1 MYFIFLFFIFS
12 NIYFSLQSNPA
23 QIIKVRENVNV
34 TMTCHLNMK
43 QNSDA
48 RTSLLTVPSLSSFNK
63 IFDNNLSGNIILW
76 YKDDSQVIGVNSIS
90 NDPQKYLIYQENFYT
105 YQLVIINV
113 QLESSGI
120 YKCQNFTAKEEN
132 LFQLNV
138 MVPPSRLRLS
148 PLPKLP
154 VADGTS
160 VQFNCTS
167 ERAYPIPTF
176 EWYKNDQ
183 LIQRSIGISNNNQ
196 TSSPSFSS
204 SSILTLL
211 LSPVD
216 HDQIL
221 RCQVTNEASI
231 HDTNVEL
238 KLDVLFKPIINI
250 SWNQKEL
257 PTMLTVIENTFETIH
272 CVISAN
278 PSALANIEWY
288 KNDQLIRGE
297 NQEQLKMNFTRLE
310 DIQKLTCK
318 TRNTIGQSEA
328 SVDVDILYK
337 PKLSLIEHITLNQGE
352 KLVLKCSIDSNPF
365 CHQIRWFHNQ
375 KEILTQPCSLINRT
389 QTISEY
395 IIPNVYRIHS
405 GKYTCEVKN
414 WLNTGNSNHRQ
425 EATTEASTD
434 VRIQYA
440 PFILNTIKK
449 LAVVENQD
457 IKTACIVDAYPK
469 ADITWFGPSGQR
481 LSSFAEEKI
490 INSTVISSQLH
501 LPPSYSTMLGLY
513 RCVAKNQYGQ
523 HDFSIHFQ
531 RPDLPDPPN
540 QLQAINI
547 THASFILTWQPSY
560 DGGSKLI
567 YHISLS
573 GNRSEERQTN
583 LNSIRFTDLNEKS
596 RYSVKIRS
604 KNDLGYSDYSTSLVV
619 LTTEYPFSPEEFPT
633 IQRAYYT
640 VDGHRIRFHLS
651 EIRSPLISK
660 DHLCIQHY
668 HLPSSIVETTDE
680 FPSCIPLNSLQ
691 PTNDELEI
699 AIDQDNIRLKLCLI
713 NQTDVCSKSVAI
725 PTGVGL
731 SNDSSELILILIG
744 AILGLCVVAGLIGLF
759 ICIQQRRRKTK
770 SKHGSTDTLKTNTN
784 GNHMD
789 NFHATPVRVVDT
801 NSCLYYPAQTS
812 KINEVRANGGLFYNP
827 ELPNSIY
834 TIQEKKNSMCFDSG
848 MPSTTSD
855 NSDSACSQVFSS
867 SDIDGHVSH
876 GFYDRSDGE
885 HLVNGR
891 LSSKKVLLPDI
902 QQLFLGKFNGTTDIP
917 PYTVGENHST
927 LRISSEEESG
937 FSTPTKSHHGK
948 KLVYEVV
955 V

>member
-1 MYFIFLFFIFS
+1 MHFIPLLIVVSQFYLS
-12 NIYFSLQSNPA
+12 SQTNPA
-23 QIIKVRENVNV
+23 QIIKVHENANV
-34 TMTCHLNMK
+34 TMTCRLNMR
-43 QNSDA
+43 QNSEA
-48 RTSLLTVPSLSSFNK
+48 RNSLASVPSLSSFNK

-76 YKDDSQVIGVNSIS
+76 YKDDTQVIGVNSIS
-90 NDPQKYLIYQENFYT
+90 NDPQKYLIYQENYYT
-105 YQLVIINV
+105 YQLILFNV
-113 QLESSGI
+113 RLESSGL

-132 LFQLNV
+132 LFQLHV
-138 MVPPSRLRLS
+138 LVPPSRLRLS
-148 PLPKLP
+148 PSPQMP

-183 LIQRSIGISNNNQ
+183 LIQRSIGINNNNQ

-221 RCQVTNEASI
+221 RCQVTNEASV

-278 PSALANIEWY
+278 PPALSNIEWY
-288 KNDQLIRGE
+288 KNDQLITGE
-297 NQEQLKMNFTRLE
+297 NQEQLKLNFTRLE
-310 DIQKLTCK
+310 NIQRLTCK

-328 SVDVDILYK
+328 SVNVDILYK
-337 PKLSLIEHITLNQGE
+337 PKLSMIEHITLNQGE
-352 KLVLKCSIDSNPF
+352 KLVLRCLIDSNPF
-365 CHQIRWFHNQ
+365 CHQIRWLHNQ
-375 KEILTQPCSLINRT
+375 REVLTQPCSLMNRT
-389 QTISEY
+389 QTVSEY
-395 IIPNVYRIHS
+395 VIPSVYRIHS

-414 WLNTGNSNHRQ
+414 WLNTGSNNRY
-425 EATTEASTD
+425 EATTAVSTD

-440 PFILNTIKK
+440 PFILNSIKK
-449 LAVVENQD
+449 LAVIENKD
-457 IKTACIVDAYPK
+457 IITACVVDAYPK
-469 ADITWFGPSGQR
+469 ADITWFGPSAQR
-481 LSSFAEEKI
+481 LSSFTDEKML
-490 INSTVISSQLH
+490 NSTVISSKLH
-501 LPPSYSTMLGLY
+501 LPPSYSTMLGTY

-523 HDFSIHFQ
+523 HEFSMHFQ
-531 RPDLPDPPN
+531 RPGLPDAPT

-547 THASFILTWQPSY
+547 THASFILTWQAAY
-560 DGGSKLI
+560 DGGSNLI

-583 LNSIRFTDLNEKS
+583 LSSIRFTDLNENS
-596 RYSVKIRS
+596 RYFVKIRS
-604 KNDLGYSDYSTSLVV
+604 QNSLGFSDYSTSIVV
-619 LTTEYPFSPEEFPT
+619 LTTEYPFAPDEFPT

-640 VDGHRIRFHLS
+640 VDGRRIRFHLS
-651 EIRSPLISK
+651 EIRSPLITK
-660 DHLCIQHY
+660 DQLCIQHY
-668 HLPSSIVETTDE
+668 HIPSSTVETTDE
-680 FPSCIPLNSLQ
+680 YPSCIPLNSLQ
-691 PTNDELEI
+691 PSNDELEI
-699 AIDQDNIRLKLCLI
+699 TTEENNVRLKLCLI
-713 NQTDVCSKSVAI
+713 NQTDVCSKSVSI

-744 AILGLCVVAGLIGLF
+744 AILGLCFVAALIGLF
-759 ICIQQRRRKTK
+759 VCIQQRRRQTK
-770 SKHGSTDTLKTNTN
+770 SKSGSTDTLKPNST
-784 GNHMD
+784 GNHID

-801 NSCLYYPAQTS
+801 NSCLYYPAQTPTM
-812 KINEVRANGGLFYNP
+812 NEVRAHNSGLFYNP

-855 NSDSACSQVFSS
+855 NSDSACSQVLSS
-867 SDIDGHVSH
+867 SDIDGHIAN

-902 QQLFLGKFNGTTDIP
+902 HHLFLGKYNGVTDIP

-937 FSTPTKSHHGK
+937 FSTPTKPHHGK